1 MLEKAGTDDWQGE
14 TPEKTDDAAGALGA
28 AAFGHKSTIEHV
40 PRVQRTPAPSK
51 YGTERA
57 DAPAEVSDASDAEG
71 ESLSLFEGDE
81 GGLSAAQR
89 RTLVLLLKHRY
100 ISAADH
106 PAAWRTLLA
115 STSRIK
121 SRLNDLFLDLHVD
134 KHYEVAFK
142 RQAHGEGGAVF
153 PTVLHDTSYTREE
166 TILLVVLRQRFR
178 SDRASGHEFV
188 IVDRDNLLEKVAH
201 FRPAHA
207 TNRSGDAKKASAAI
221 EALAKAHVLL
231 RTSDPDRFR
240 IAPVIEVLLPVQRLA
255 ELLDWLRAENG
266 SASVEMTNAVV
277 PLIEAEADA
286 AETVAPVDRATP
298 ADSADPVGRVARNER
313 IETPP
318 HEDSDTAESAAAAS
332 APDDDAENATPD
344 TAPVAPELEPAV

>member
-1 MLEKAGTDDWQGE
+1 MTDDGRDDM
-14 TPEKTDDAAGALGA
+14 TDTSTGDAAALGA
-28 AAFGHKSTIEHV
+28 QAFGHKSDIEHV
-40 PRVQRTPAPSK
+40 PRGEYSARDEDSTP
-51 YGTERA
+51 
-57 DAPAEVSDASDAEG
+57 AEG

-115 STSRIK
+115 STGRIK
-121 SRLNDLFLDLHVD
+121 SRLNDLFLDLHID

-178 SDRASGHEFV
+178 SDRANGHEFV

-240 IAPVIEVLLPVQRLA
+240 VAPVIEVLLPVQRLA
-255 ELLDWLRAENG
+255 ELLDWLKAENG
-266 SASVEMTNAVV
+266 KASVEM
-277 PLIEAEADA
+277 ADA
-286 AETVAPVDRATP
+286 TMALLERETDA
-298 ADSADPVGRVARNER
+298 ADPAGRVERNER
-313 IETPP
+313 IETSQPETSDSAHP
-318 HEDSDTAESAAAAS
+318 VGRVTRNERIETSSPEDSDSAETPAAAS
-332 APDDDAENATPD
+332 APTND
-344 TAPVAPELEPAV
+344 VAPELEPAV